1 MRVVSGKCKGHP
13 LKAVPGNTTRPTT
26 GKVKESIFNMIGP
39 YFDGG
44 VALDLFGG
52 SGGLGIEAI
61 SRGIDKAIF
70 VDRDNKAIKVI
81 HQNLESCRIQEQ
93 AEVYRNDAERAIK
106 ALIKR
111 EMSFDLIL
119 IDPPYKDQKIVSLIS
134 VMDQHGLLHNDGLIM
149 AEHGNDVVLP
159 ESIGRLVKVRA
170 ENYGITAISIY
181 KYEGEGGMTSIAIS
195 SGSFDPIT
203 LGHLDIIKRG
213 AKVFDEVYVVV
224 LNNSSKKP
232 FFSVEER
239 LDLIREATKDIP
251 NVKVDSHSGLLVEY
265 AKMRNAN
272 AILRGLRAVS
282 DFEYEMQI
290 TSMNRKL
297 DENIETFFI
306 MTNNQYSFLSS
317 SIVKEVA
324 RYGGSV
330 VDLVPPVVER
340 ALKEKFQTPLK

>member
-26 GKVKESIFNMIGP
+26 DKVKESIFNMIGP

-44 VALDLFGG
+44 IALDLFGG

-70 VDRDNKAIKVI
+70 VDRDNKAIKTI

-134 VMDQHGLLHNDGLIM
+134 VMDQHGLLHNAGLIM

-159 ESIGRLVKVRA
+159 ESIGRLVQVRA
-170 ENYGITAISIY
+170 EKYGITAISIY
-181 KYEGEGGMTSIAIS
+181 KYEGEGT
-195 SGSFDPIT
+195 
-203 LGHLDIIKRG
+203 
-213 AKVFDEVYVVV
+213 E
-224 LNNSSKKP
+224 
-232 FFSVEER
+232 
-239 LDLIREATKDIP
+239 
-251 NVKVDSHSGLLVEY
+251 
-265 AKMRNAN
+265 
-272 AILRGLRAVS
+272 
-282 DFEYEMQI
+282 
-290 TSMNRKL
+290 
-297 DENIETFFI
+297 
-306 MTNNQYSFLSS
+306 
-317 SIVKEVA
+317 
-324 RYGGSV
+324 
-330 VDLVPPVVER
+330 
-340 ALKEKFQTPLK
+340 